1 MYTTLPT
8 RWRNLNRLFLAV
20 LFLALS
26 TCALFAQEASTTVEP
41 LPKKHKGIP
50 LRDSLDGAIDMSDFL
65 IDMHGFI
72 PVPMII
78 TEPALGGFGFGL
90 VPVFMQKKKIP
101 PGMPADAFVRPDIT
115 AGFGMW
121 TVNGSW
127 GVGGARMG
135 TLLKQGIR
143 YVVAGGYFNVNLSLY
158 HTFEDIGEKEF
169 KFNFQIIPVVLRVT
183 KKIGRSQW
191 YAGGQY
197 TFANVKVN
205 YEGTLPE
212 FVEPKE
218 INSNLSSIAPMV
230 EYDVR
235 DNFFTPHKGF
245 KAQMIAQWSDDAIGS
260 DYDYWRGN
268 AFLYY
273 YIPLAPDWTLGFRFD
288 VQQVW
293 GDVPFFLL
301 PYISM
306 RGIPVSRYQGRST
319 MVTEA
324 EFRWDFTR
332 RWSAV
337 SFAGAG
343 KAFDEWDEFGDT
355 DTRWMG
361 GAGFRY
367 LIARKF
373 GARMGIDIARGPEVW
388 AWYIVFGSSWLK

>member
-1 MYTTLPT
+1 MNTYLPAQ
-8 RWRNLNRLFLAV
+8 WRYSSRIFLAGI
-20 LFLALS
+20 LFTLFSLPVFSQDIS
-26 TCALFAQEASTTVEP
+26 TKENTPEKSRR
-41 LPKKHKGIP
+41 GIP
-50 LRDSLDGAIDMSDFL
+50 LRDSLDGAIDLSDFL

-72 PVPMII
+72 PVPTII

-90 VPVFMQKKKIP
+90 APVFLQKKKIP

-121 TVNGSW
+121 TVNKSW
-127 GVGGARMG
+127 GAGGARMG
-135 TLLKQGIR
+135 TWLKQRIR
-143 YVVAGGYFNVNLSLY
+143 YIIGGGYFDVNLSFY
-158 HTFEDIGEKEF
+158 HTFENVGEQEF
-169 KFNFQIIPVVLRVT
+169 KFNFQVIPIILRVT
-183 KKIGRSQW
+183 KQIGNSQW

-197 TFANVKVN
+197 VFANVKVN
-205 YEGTLPE
+205 YEGALPE

-218 INSNLSSIAPMV
+218 INSNISALAPMV

-245 KAQMIAQWSDDAIGS
+245 KAHAEAMWSDDAIGS
-260 DYDYWRGN
+260 DYDFWRGN

-273 YIPLAPDWTLGFRFD
+273 YQPLGPDWTLGLRFD
-288 VQQVW
+288 VQQAW
-293 GDVPFFLL
+293 GDPPFFLL

-306 RGIPVSRYQGRST
+306 RGIPVGRYQGRST
-319 MVTEA
+319 IVTEA

-337 SFAGAG
+337 SFGGAG
-343 KAFDEWDEFGDT
+343 RAFDEWDEFGDA
-355 DTRWMG
+355 DTRFMG

-367 LIARKF
+367 LLARKF
-373 GARMGIDIARGPEVW
+373 GVRMGIDIARGPELW